1 MNLPRWLHEML
12 SKKFSEKE
20 MLVIDK
26 HWFTYNEMSL
36 GNSTQG
42 QLVAG
47 ARNILKIVGLCHGHS
62 LL

>member
-20 MLVIDK
+20 MRIIDK

-36 GNSTQG
+36 SNSTQG

-47 ARNILKIVGLCHGHS
+47 ARNILKISGLCHGFTDV
-62 LL
+62 